1 MKRKRFHI
9 PVKSL
14 QSRTT
19 PIRSITHAAS
29 TLLER
34 MIPTVLCYLIPTSST
49 IYSPGGQ
56 SLAPPIATL
65 GGVPIFTP
73 VPVFTPV
80 PLKLINGIPRE
91 FQDTG
96 ELFSTFH
103 FAKTLWRRSGKVRYD
118 RLAQKVYDTREDRYY
133 RRSKKLAI

>member
-1 MKRKRFHI
+1 MKRKRFYI

-19 PIRSITHAAS
+19 PILSITHAAS

-34 MIPTVLCYLIPTSST
+34 MVPTVLCYLIPTSST

-56 SLAPPIATL
+56 SLAPSIATL
-65 GGVPIFTP
+65 EGVPIFTP

-80 PLKLINGIPRE
+80 PLIISHYPQDDTDSDLDSTIISPPRIRQSSSIQSNTE
-91 FQDTG
+91 VSQFT
-96 ELFSTFH
+96 H
-103 FAKTLWRRSGKVRYD
+103 
-118 RLAQKVYDTREDRYY
+118 
-133 RRSKKLAI
+133 

>member
-1 MKRKRFHI
+1 MERKRFHV

-34 MIPTVLCYLIPTSST
+34 MVPTVLCYLIPTSST

-56 SLAPPIATL
+56 TLAPPIATL

-80 PLKLINGIPRE
+80 PLLKNN
-91 FQDTG
+91 
-96 ELFSTFH
+96 S
-103 FAKTLWRRSGKVRYD
+103 
-118 RLAQKVYDTREDRYY
+118 EDICQLDKFNSFIKDQY
-133 RRSKKLAI
+133 LQ

>member
-19 PIRSITHAAS
+19 PIRSMTHAAS

-34 MIPTVLCYLIPTSST
+34 MVPTVLCYLIPTSST

-65 GGVPIFTP
+65 GRVPIFTP
-73 VPVFTPV
+73 VRVFTPV
-80 PLKLINGIPRE
+80 PLMDNIIGEIDAEFINN
-91 FQDTG
+91 
-96 ELFSTFH
+96 
-103 FAKTLWRRSGKVRYD
+103 
-118 RLAQKVYDTREDRYY
+118 
-133 RRSKKLAI
+133 